1 MIGSWDKRE
10 WWLEAMG
17 SLVVNT
23 FFEVRLEQLIRLAE
37 TVEEI
42 FSAAE
47 LEYRLV
53 GGVATY
59 FYVEE
64 ASPDAGRLT
73 KDVDVVVR
81 REDLE
86 KISQAAE
93 SFGFGYRQVAGVD
106 MLVRVSEPSVRRA
119 IHLIFACEKVRPTDP
134 EPVPALREGR
144 RIRGIRLIP
153 LEDLIRM
160 KLTSF
165 RAKDAAHIIDLDE
178 AGLITPEIEAGLSPI
193 LRERLAEARARG

>member
-1 MIGSWDKRE
+1 LI
-10 WWLEAMG
+10 
-17 SLVVNT
+17 VNT
-23 FFEVRLEQLIRLAE
+23 FFEVRLEQLIGLVE
-37 TVEEI
+37 TVEKI
-42 FSAAE
+42 FSSAG
-47 LEYRLV
+47 LEYRVV
-53 GGVATY
+53 GGLATY

-64 ASPDAGRLT
+64 AAPDAGRLT
-73 KDVDVVVR
+73 RHVDILVP

-86 KISQAAE
+86 KISRAAE
-93 SFGFGYRQVAGVD
+93 PFGFRYRHVSRVD

-119 IHLIFACEKVRPTDP
+119 IHMVFAGEKVRAEDP
-134 EPVPALREGR
+134 EPAPELGGGR

-165 RAKDAAHIIDLDE
+165 RLKDGAHIIDLDE

-193 LRERLAEARARG
+193 LGERLAEARARG